1 MEQYAARY
9 RNWYG
14 NETDS
19 DLGSGM
25 AAQHRKDN
33 NDSDDDDNLI
43 QFDHICRAHLAA
55 SMQAASVWQAEL
67 HAYLKRWR
75 QMFCHPTLMLSNSG
89 RYVLF
94 SSFFTL
100 LLTTVNLRTMPT
112 SIPSLLVSLL
122 MFSQYQHLL
131 FHANT
136 CFRWEN
142 RQLITAA
149 PNLGLRSLNNFK

>member
-67 HAYLKRWR
+67 HAYLKEVEAD
-75 QMFCHPTLMLSNSG
+75 
-89 RYVLF
+89 VLLPDIDVVKWWQVCT
-94 SSFFTL
+94 FFTL

-112 SIPSLLVSLL
+112 SIPSLLISLL

-131 FHANT
+131 FHANA
-136 CFRWEN
+136 CFQQEN
-142 RQLITAA
+142 RQPITAV
-149 PNLGLRSLNNFK
+149 PDLGLRSSNNSK